1 MTLHLIDREFFT
13 QDGVKMVRITSPRS
27 PGFAAIR
34 REEPGDRPDIPEA
47 VATDDI
53 VDAVDE
59 LDGLTKAEL
68 IAYAEEHGIEID
80 PKSKKSEIFKAVRAA
95 N

>member
-1 MTLHLIDREFFT
+1 MTLHLTDKEFFT

-34 REEPGDRPDIPEA
+34 REEPGDRPEA
-47 VATDDI
+47 PQTIATEE
-53 VDAVDE
+53 VVSAVDE

-68 IAYAEEHGIEID
+68 IDYAEEHGIEID
-80 PKSKKSEIFKAVRAA
+80 PKSKKTEILKAVRAA
-95 N
+95 D